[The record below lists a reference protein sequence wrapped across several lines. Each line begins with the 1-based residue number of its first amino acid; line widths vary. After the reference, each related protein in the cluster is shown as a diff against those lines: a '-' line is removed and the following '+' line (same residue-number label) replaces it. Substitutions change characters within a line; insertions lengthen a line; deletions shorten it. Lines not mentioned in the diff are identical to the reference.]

1 MASSADIRDIM
12 GLSAGGRPQEVTK
25 EMILGTDKPKKIYPK
40 KSDTVMK
47 RPEGMARELYNL
59 LYNDNKDA
67 PPLIPTGKLLLEYP
81 KSSLDIQKETIGRYF
96 LDLEMH
102 FISLKYWYS
111 FFALSDTA
119 IGKDKSYKQM
129 KAKLGMR
136 KVRPWKWMPFKNPAR
151 KDDLVLYHW
160 RRATEKG
167 QDYAFAKFNKKLEV
181 GDLWCSH

>member
-67 PPLIPTGKLLLEYP
+67 PPLIPTGKLLFRLPKKILGYP
-81 KSSLDIQKETIGRYF
+81 KRNDSQIYLRLRDDALYF
-96 LDLEMH
+96 SQILMLI
-102 FISLKYWYS
+102 FLLFQIRPLVK
-111 FFALSDTA
+111 T
-119 IGKDKSYKQM
+119 
-129 KAKLGMR
+129 
-136 KVRPWKWMPFKNPAR
+136 KV
-151 KDDLVLYHW
+151 
-160 RRATEKG
+160 T
-167 QDYAFAKFNKKLEV
+167 NK
-181 GDLWCSH
+181 